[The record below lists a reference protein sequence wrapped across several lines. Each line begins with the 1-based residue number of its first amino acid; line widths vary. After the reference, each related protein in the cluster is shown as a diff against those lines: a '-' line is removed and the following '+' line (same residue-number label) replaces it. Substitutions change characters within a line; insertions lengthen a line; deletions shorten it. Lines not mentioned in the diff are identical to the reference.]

1 MYSPIL
7 LATAMNVLIRIVVIM
22 SFTRV
27 WVWMVAAELVMVE
40 EEEVSL

>member
-27 WVWMVAAELVMVE
+27 WVWMVAVAELVMVE
-40 EEEVSL
+40 EE